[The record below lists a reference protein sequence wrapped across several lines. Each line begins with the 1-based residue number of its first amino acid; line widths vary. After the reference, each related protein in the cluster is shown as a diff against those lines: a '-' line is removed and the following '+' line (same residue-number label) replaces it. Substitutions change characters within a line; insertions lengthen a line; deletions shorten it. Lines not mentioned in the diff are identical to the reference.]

1 MLKLEKEILIYKY
14 NTPLIILS
22 DPIYHKNER
31 YLVFV
36 SYQNTTDLGDFES
49 LVVVLTKIKK
59 KEHWL
64 IELVNSGV
72 IKSRLR

>member
-1 MLKLEKEILIYKY
+1 MLKLEKGILIYKY

-31 YLVFV
+31 YLVFGV
-36 SYQNTTDLGDFES
+36 SHQNTTDLGDFES

-59 KEHWL
+59 
-64 IELVNSGV
+64 
-72 IKSRLR
+72 SRL

>member
-1 MLKLEKEILIYKY
+1 LDAKGFQNVMLKLEKEILIYKY

-22 DPIYHKNER
+22 DPIYHKKWKI
-31 YLVFV
+31 FSFGV

-59 KEHWL
+59 
-64 IELVNSGV
+64 
-72 IKSRLR
+72 SRL